1 MAGDA
6 AAPIF
11 GARLNWIKISC
22 GRARGAGAEVL
33 RCDAIERRPDAMTQ
47 TDSPTRSITARID
60 AVTGIPQRY
69 LSDRLPAP
77 RSVKIELTSQC
88 NYRCGFCAHRLRMKD
103 RGEMDRAFY
112 ERIVGEMVDA
122 GVEELGVFYIGE
134 SFMCDWL
141 AEAIAFAKKRGI
153 RYVFLTTNGSLSK
166 PAKVKACMEAGLD
179 SLKFSMNNADEE
191 QFREIAAVKPKLWR
205 DAIAN
210 LKAAWKVR
218 EEGGYSCGLYASS
231 IQYDGEQQEK
241 MMALVSEIRPY
252 VDEHYWLPLYSMGS
266 MTTQREEELGY
277 RPIAGN
283 QGRIGALREPLP
295 CWSAL
300 TEGHITYDGKLSA
313 CCFDAGDKWVMAD
326 LAKVPFMDGW
336 NSDAFTALRRA
347 HLKKDVTGTICES
360 CVAYQ

>member
-1 MAGDA
+1 MPSKPNGSDMKT
-6 AAPIF
+6 F
-11 GARLNWIKISC
+11 
-22 GRARGAGAEVL
+22 
-33 RCDAIERRPDAMTQ
+33 T
-47 TDSPTRSITARID
+47 ITSRID
-60 AVTGIPQRY
+60 AVTRIPERY
-69 LSDRLPAP
+69 LAAELPAP
-77 RSVKIELTSQC
+77 RAVKIELTSQC

-112 ERIVGEMVDA
+112 ERIVGEMAGA

-141 AEAIAFAKKRGI
+141 PEAIGFAKQCGI
-153 RYVFLTTNGSLSK
+153 RYVFLTTNGSL
-166 PAKVKACMEAGLD
+166 ATRERVHACMKAGLD

-191 QFREIAAVKPKLWR
+191 QFVEIAAVKAKLFR
-205 DAIAN
+205 DSIAN
-210 LKAAWKVR
+210 LKRARAVR
-218 EEGGYSCGLYASS
+218 DSGGYNCGLYASS
-231 IQYDGEQQEK
+231 IQYDGEQQVR
-241 MMALVSEIRPY
+241 MQALVDEIRPF
-252 VDEHYWLPLYSMGS
+252 VDEHYWLPLYSMGAL
-266 MTTQREEELGY
+266 TTQREEELGY

-295 CWSAL
+295 CWSAF

-326 LAKVPFMDGW
+326 LNDVSFMQGW
-336 NSDAFTALRRA
+336 NSEPFVKLRRA